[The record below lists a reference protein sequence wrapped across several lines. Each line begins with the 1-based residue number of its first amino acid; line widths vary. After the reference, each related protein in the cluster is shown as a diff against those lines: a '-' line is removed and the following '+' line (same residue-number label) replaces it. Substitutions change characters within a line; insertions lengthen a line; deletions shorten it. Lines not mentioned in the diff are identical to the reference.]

1 MFKLFVKIFLI
12 SGIFF
17 SQIILPQ
24 DSSTINID
32 QCIEIALK
40 NNPQIKI
47 AESNLELS
55 SSALRI
61 NRSSIFPQISLQSG
75 WTNNGGNFFVG
86 PTARAANYQNFSYG
100 FNAQMLI
107 FDFGKTYSKISA
119 SSSFENAAEKDF
131 IGAKQNL
138 ILDTYTA
145 YFTYLAAQRIYKV
158 SSEEVNQAKDHLTQA
173 KAFYNVGR
181 SPQFDV
187 LKAQTDVENANVNLL
202 NAENN
207 VRISKLQ
214 LENVL
219 NTKLGSQ
226 QLEDNLEIKRD
237 SIDENTAI
245 STAMDK
251 RPEILSSKY
260 KVEANK
266 SLVTSAWSAN
276 LPSINAIGNYLWR
289 SYAIDQK
296 FLNSWNIGI
305 TFALPLFQGFAVD
318 ASVEQAKAN
327 LNSSEAENNLTVQ
340 SVQLDVQQQ
349 FSNLQL
355 AQSKIN
361 ATKSLVKQSEE
372 TLKLAEGRYS
382 QGVGS
387 PIEITDARVS
397 LFNAQATY
405 IQTLYDYQIA
415 YVRLQKAMGVLK

>member
-1 MFKLFVKIFLI
+1 MFKILAKIIFL
-12 SGIFF
+12 GGLLFLKTM
-17 SQIILPQ
+17 LPQ
-24 DSSTINID
+24 DTSTINID

-55 SSALRI
+55 SSALKI
-61 NRSSIFPQISLQSG
+61 NRSSLFPQISLQSG

-100 FNAQMLI
+100 VNAQMLI
-107 FDFGKTYSKISA
+107 FDFGKTYSRISA
-119 SSSFENAAEKDF
+119 YSSFENAAEKDF
-131 IGAKQNL
+131 ISAKQNL

-145 YFTYLAAQRIYKV
+145 YFAYLAAQRIYRV
-158 SSEEVNQAKDHLTQA
+158 SSEEVNQAKDHLIQA

-187 LKAQTDVENANVNLL
+187 LKAQTDVQNANVNLL

-207 VRISKLQ
+207 IRIARLQ

-219 NTKLGSQ
+219 NTKLGNL
-226 QLEDNLEIKRD
+226 QLQDNLEIKRD

-245 STAMDK
+245 STAMDE

-260 KVEANK
+260 RVEANK
-266 SLVTSAWSAN
+266 SMVTSAWSAN
-276 LPSINAIGNYLWR
+276 LPSINATGNYLWR
-289 SYAIDQK
+289 SYTIDQK
-296 FLNSWNIGI
+296 FLNSWNVGV

-318 ASVEQAKAN
+318 AGVEQAKAN
-327 LNSSEAENNLTVQ
+327 LNNSEAENNLTIL
-340 SVQLDVQQQ
+340 SVKLDVQQQ

-355 AQSKIN
+355 AQTKIA
-361 ATKSLVKQSEE
+361 ATKSLVNQSEE
-372 TLKLAEGRYS
+372 TLKLAEGRYT

-387 PIEITDARVS
+387 PLEITDARVT
-397 LFNAQATY
+397 LFNAQASY
-405 IQTLYDYQIA
+405 IQTLYDYQVA
-415 YVRLQKAMGVLK
+415 YVRLQKAMGILK

>member
-1 MFKLFVKIFLI
+1 MFKILAKIIFL
-12 SGIFF
+12 GGLLFLKTM
-17 SQIILPQ
+17 LPQ
-24 DSSTINID
+24 DTSTINID

-55 SSALRI
+55 SSALKI
-61 NRSSIFPQISLQSG
+61 NRSSVFPQISLQSG

-100 FNAQMLI
+100 VNAQMLI
-107 FDFGKTYSKISA
+107 FDFGKTYSRISA
-119 SSSFENAAEKDF
+119 YSSFENAAEKDF
-131 IGAKQNL
+131 ISAKQNL

-145 YFTYLAAQRIYKV
+145 YFAYLAAQRIYRV
-158 SSEEVNQAKDHLTQA
+158 SSEEVNQAKDHLIQA

-187 LKAQTDVENANVNLL
+187 LKAQTDVQNANVNLL

-207 VRISKLQ
+207 IRIARLQ

-219 NTKLGSQ
+219 NTKLGNL
-226 QLEDNLEIKRD
+226 QLQDNLEIKRD

-245 STAMDK
+245 STAMDE

-260 KVEANK
+260 RVEANK
-266 SLVTSAWSAN
+266 SMVTSAWSAN
-276 LPSINAIGNYLWR
+276 LPSINATGNYLWR
-289 SYAIDQK
+289 SYTIDQK
-296 FLNSWNIGI
+296 FLNSWNVGV

-318 ASVEQAKAN
+318 AGVEQAKAN
-327 LNSSEAENNLTVQ
+327 LNNSEAENNLTIL
-340 SVQLDVQQQ
+340 SVKLDVQQQ

-355 AQSKIN
+355 AQTKIA
-361 ATKSLVKQSEE
+361 ATKSLVNQSEE
-372 TLKLAEGRYS
+372 TLKLAEGRYT

-387 PIEITDARVS
+387 PLEITDARVT
-397 LFNAQATY
+397 LFNAQASY
-405 IQTLYDYQIA
+405 IQTLYDYQVA
-415 YVRLQKAMGVLK
+415 YVRLQKAMGILK